1 VEAAYR
7 VQVLVNETRT
17 EVKGS
22 LVALIGLAFVTGF
35 LVVEYRHMAP
45 AAGLRAWV
53 AAMGGLLTSWLAA
66 WIGFV
71 LRPPSDAQIL
81 RWWIPGAKA
90 GMAVCN
96 VVIAASVWLFMPPAG
111 PELRA
116 LMIILYAWYLVIQ
129 FVAATEATQV
139 LVGAVVLVLGSLV
152 AWLLVAMPP
161 YALPLAFFLALFGG
175 TLLAVRRF
183 VRAAVVEATAARA
196 AVARERDAK
205 THFIRA
211 ASHDLQQPLQA
222 AALFLNQV
230 KPGGKAAEQ
239 ALAFGAL
246 RQSLTAARALVAA
259 MLEHLKLEGGVI
271 RPSLQAIRAG
281 DVFDRMLLTQRPNAA
296 AASIRIRLAGD
307 GHWIIADPALLTRAI
322 ENLVA
327 NAVRHSGAGKILIGA
342 RRRGDAIELWVADN
356 GQGIAADD
364 RERIF
369 SPFEQGGRVGA
380 EGGFGLGL
388 ASTRNLVALMDGQCG
403 LAPARVRGAAFFI
416 RLPAAAAIGE
426 EGLPCAA

>member
-1 VEAAYR
+1 
-7 VQVLVNETRT
+7 
-17 EVKGS
+17 
-22 LVALIGLAFVTGF
+22 
-35 LVVEYRHMAP
+35 
-45 AAGLRAWV
+45 
-53 AAMGGLLTSWLAA
+53 
-66 WIGFV
+66 
-71 LRPPSDAQIL
+71 
-81 RWWIPGAKA
+81 
-90 GMAVCN
+90 
-96 VVIAASVWLFMPPAG
+96 
-111 PELRA
+111 
-116 LMIILYAWYLVIQ
+116 
-129 FVAATEATQV
+129 
-139 LVGAVVLVLGSLV
+139 
-152 AWLLVAMPP
+152 MPP

-239 ALAFGAL
+239 ALALGPL

-271 RPSLQAIRAG
+271 QPRLQAVRTG
-281 DVFDRMLLTQRPNAA
+281 DVFDRVLLSQRPSAA
-296 AASIRIRLAGD
+296 AACIQVRLAGV
-307 GHWIIADPALLTRAI
+307 GHWVIADPALLTRAI

-327 NAVRHSGAGKILIGA
+327 NAVRHAGADKILIGA
-342 RRRGDAIELWVADN
+342 RRSNDAVELWVADN
-356 GQGIAADD
+356 GHGIAADD

-403 LAPARVRGAAFFI
+403 LAPARGRGAAFFI
-416 RLPAAAAIGE
+416 RLPAAAGI
-426 EGLPCAA
+426 EGDELPCAA